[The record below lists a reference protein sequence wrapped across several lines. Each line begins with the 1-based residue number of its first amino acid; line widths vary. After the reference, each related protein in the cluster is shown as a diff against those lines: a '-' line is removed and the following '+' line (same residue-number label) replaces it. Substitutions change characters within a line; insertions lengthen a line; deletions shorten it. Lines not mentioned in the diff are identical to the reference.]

1 MKKHLLWFG
10 SAFMTAACLMA
21 CGDDS
26 GSGSDNTERKIQEY
40 KVTSRLPAECENA
53 DVAKVVEDY
62 YACYENEWVKIADSA
77 MVEKIKEGL
86 DEGLLDDIEEF
97 LADMKDK
104 GDSTA
109 SSSSGKGSKGKS
121 SSSGTETSSSSA
133 VKDSSS
139 SSSSKESDDEEMCGK
154 EPYDPDTQV
163 CEDGEVLEKCG
174 KRDSYDPETQFC
186 VDDED
191 VYDKCGGEE
200 YDPETQDCKEG
211 KVVGK
216 CVDATYDLET
226 QVCIEDVVLEKCGE
240 EDGYDPAEQYCKDG
254 TTPTKLPV
262 CGTGTSA
269 KKYNPDENYCDTRA
283 MARLYRTVTIGTQ
296 TWMAENMNFET
307 ESGSYCYSGTSSNC
321 DTYGRLY
328 TYSAASSACPTG
340 WKLPTQDDYK
350 TLIVEVDTSL
360 HGTYSNTNKAGTL
373 LKSTEKWSGGT
384 AKDTYGFSALPG
396 GYRTT
401 TSPFFYALDSRTEIW
416 TLSLEPYNSS
426 RAYYLSLRYDAEA
439 ASISS
444 DPITFGKSVRCIKE

>member
-62 YACYENEWVKIADSA
+62 YACYENEWVKITDSA

-186 VDDED
+186 FDDED

-226 QVCIEDVVLEKCGE
+226 QVCIEDVVLKKCGEEDGYDPAEQYCKDGTTPTDLPICGTETSAKKYNPETRDCKEGKVVGKCVDATYDLETQVCIEDVVLKKCGE

-350 TLIVEVDTSL
+350 TLIVYVL
-360 HGTYSNTNKAGTL
+360 AWN
-373 LKSTEKWSGGT
+373 
-384 AKDTYGFSALPG
+384 
-396 GYRTT
+396 
-401 TSPFFYALDSRTEIW
+401 I
-416 TLSLEPYNSS
+416 
-426 RAYYLSLRYDAEA
+426 
-439 ASISS
+439 
-444 DPITFGKSVRCIKE
+444 